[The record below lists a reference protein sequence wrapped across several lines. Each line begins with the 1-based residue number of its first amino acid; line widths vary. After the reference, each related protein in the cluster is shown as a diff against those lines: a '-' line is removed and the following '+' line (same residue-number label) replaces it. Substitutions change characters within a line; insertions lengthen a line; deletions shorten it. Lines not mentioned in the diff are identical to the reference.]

1 MYRIK
6 YQVVTSYTNYTN
18 DFLNVL
24 VGINVSAVRIKNN
37 KNCYKNKIKKH
48 VIKLIYQ
55 VSVIGLKFK
64 LIKCVDFKLYVINI

>member
-48 VIKLIYQ
+48 ACY
-55 VSVIGLKFK
+55 
-64 LIKCVDFKLYVINI
+64 